1 MDTNIYIKIM
11 IVLVV
16 LLVYFIINLLKKNEK
31 QEEIIDLQETHI
43 LSINTLAQTF
53 IEKWNE
59 VDRIGAFRNDDETG
73 VFWNQINQMK
83 DLFKEYLIERNKH
96 A

>member
-1 MDTNIYIKIM
+1 MELNLITKILI
-11 IVLVV
+11 IVIIIS
-16 LLVYFIINLLKKNEK
+16 VYVIISLLKKNEK
-31 QEEIIDLQETHI
+31 QEEIIEVQENHI
-43 LSINTLAQTF
+43 LSTNTLAQLF

-73 VFWNQINQMK
+73 IFWNQITQMK
-83 DLFKEYLIERNKH
+83 DSFKEYLIERNKH